1 MKTPHQ
7 PPRLYL
13 QNQLISLEK
22 PLAQGREG
30 TVYALPSDPATAVKI
45 LRTDHPD
52 PATAAA
58 KIQHLTQNR
67 PASTT
72 SRNYVITWPQH
83 PVSTTKRITKTSV
96 AGYSMPMLDTAT
108 YHHIGSYFNPSRR
121 RRHMDG
127 RSRPYTYLHLILMAR
142 NLASAAS
149 ALHRNGV
156 LIADLNSRNVLATDR
171 ARVAIIDTDSFQ
183 ARDPKSLQVYRC
195 PVGTPEYT
203 TARLQGKDFATID
216 RTVADDHFALAV
228 MIYQLLFQGAHP
240 YAGTTGDATQG
251 PIAQRISDSLYA
263 HAAAAS
269 PPAQVALI
277 WKDTPF
283 KRPFAK
289 AFTSNAPPTAAEW
302 AKMLTDAAY
311 RLRQCT
317 KDPAHWHFTTHC
329 TWCRYK
335 SAMHIE
341 PFPTTTA
348 PPSRPRSRSR
358 RRKTTKI
365 R

>member
-1 MKTPHQ
+1 MKAPPQ
-7 PPRLYL
+7 PPKLYL
-13 QNQLISLEK
+13 CNELLTLGT

-30 TVYALPSDPATAVKI
+30 TVYAVPSNPEMAVKI
-45 LRTDHPD
+45 LRPDHPD
-52 PATAAA
+52 PGTARP
-58 KIQHLTQNR
+58 KIQHLITNR
-67 PASTT
+67 PPTTT
-72 SRNYVITWPQH
+72 SRNYLITWPQA
-83 PVSTTKRITKTSV
+83 PVSTAKRITKSSV
-96 AGYSMPMLDTAT
+96 AGYSMPLLDTAT

-127 RSRPYTYLHLILMAR
+127 RKRPYTFLHLILMAR

-149 ALHRNGV
+149 ALHRHGV
-156 LIADLNSRNVLATDR
+156 LIADLNSRNVLASDR
-171 ARVAIIDTDSFQ
+171 GRVAIIDTDSFQ
-183 ARDPKSLQVYRC
+183 AQDTRTLQIFRC

-203 TARLQGKDFATID
+203 AARLQGKDFATVD
-216 RTVADDHFALAV
+216 RTVRDDDFALAV

-240 YAGTTGDATQG
+240 YAGTTGDPTQAT
-251 PIAQRISDSLYA
+251 IAQRIADGLYA
-263 HAAAAS
+263 HAATAS

-289 AFTSNAPPTAAEW
+289 AFTSKTPPTATDW
-302 AKMLTDAAY
+302 AKMLTDAAS

-317 KDPAHWHFTTHC
+317 ANEAHWHFTSRC

-358 RRKTTKI
+358 RRKTPKI